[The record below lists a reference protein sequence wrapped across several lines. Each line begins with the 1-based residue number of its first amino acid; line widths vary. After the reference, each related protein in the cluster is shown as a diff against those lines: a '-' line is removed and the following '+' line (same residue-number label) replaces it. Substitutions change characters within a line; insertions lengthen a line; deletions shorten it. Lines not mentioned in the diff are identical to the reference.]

1 MRHLGSKLAQR
12 GHLIRHHGLHHS
24 FNNVSSLQKFP
35 FSIIREYSI
44 IKHFQFLENSII
56 KQLAKSSKIMFRKS
70 LSQECFIITYL
81 PYNIFHT
88 TIFDVTSYGNPN
100 DVIIQNRTKNVDVLF
115 LITKI
120 KLLDAAQKHLLTIEN
135 FFLETF
141 LIGIYRYNSHFHL
154 HSMSFP

>member
-88 TIFDVTSYGNPN
+88 TIFNVTSYGIPN
-100 DVIIQNRTKNVDVLF
+100 DVIIQNRTKNVNVFIFDHKD
-115 LITKI
+115 KI
-120 KLLDAAQKHLLTIEN
+120 AGCH
-135 FFLETF
+135 LETPSF
-141 LIGIYRYNSHFHL
+141 LAIYFSRRFLVASYDII
-154 HSMSFP
+154 